1 MANHNEPTNTTNY
14 ANVLSIIDERL
25 DDIAKGLDPVTATNM
40 SNLPL
45 YAVRWSSA
53 DNKWYKQTTL
63 GNWAELSTLY
73 AINISGNANTVTN
86 GVYTAGNQTI
96 AGTKTFSDSVVLL
109 NGTAEMRVTMGS
121 GAGYLYGTSSS
132 VGFGKGSYSAALD
145 ITTGDFTTSGNLTA
159 FSDKRLKT
167 DLVKID
173 SALNKVAQLTGY
185 VYTRTD
191 TNQRQVGL
199 LAQDVQEV
207 LPEAVIENDKKF
219 LSLAY
224 GNLVAL
230 LVEAIKELKQE
241 VNELK
246 ASK

>member
-14 ANVLSIIDERL
+14 ASVLSILDERL

-45 YAVRWSSA
+45 NAIRWSSA
-53 DNKWYKQTTL
+53 DNKWYKQTSI

-86 GVYTAGNQTI
+86 GVYTTGNQTI
-96 AGTKTFSDSVVLL
+96 GGTKTFTADATFL
-109 NGTAEMRVTMGS
+109 NGTAEMRITMGS
-121 GAGYLYGTSSS
+121 GAGYLFGTGTT
-132 VGFGKGSYSAALD
+132 VGFGKGAYSAGLD
-145 ITTGDFTTSGNLTA
+145 VTSGDFTATGNITA
-159 FSDKRLKT
+159 SSDKRLKT

-185 VYTRTD
+185 IYTRTD
-191 TNQRQVGL
+191 TKQRQVGL

-207 LPEAVIENDKKF
+207 LPEAVIETDKKF

-230 LVEAIKELKQE
+230 LVEAIKELKEE

-246 ASK
+246 ANK